1 MRRTLRDPISVI
13 DARQILD
20 ERPGRTGLPWVRIG
34 LILALN
40 LVMLAVGAACWFDIL
55 THR

>member
-20 ERPGRTGLPWVRIG
+20 ERPYRAGLPWRIY
-34 LILALN
+34 LILALD